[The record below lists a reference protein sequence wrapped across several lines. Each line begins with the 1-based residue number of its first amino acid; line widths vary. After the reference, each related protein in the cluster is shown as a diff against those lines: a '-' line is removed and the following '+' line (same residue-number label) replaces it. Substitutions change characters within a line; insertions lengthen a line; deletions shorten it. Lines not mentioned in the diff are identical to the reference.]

1 MLLLKVQSQATR
13 CMGCCLPTC
22 PPAAA
27 CHRTPKLRSALA
39 RALKA
44 RNMPQLVFKHD
55 GLTEQQQEVED
66 VFRRLDE
73 EAEAERAAAAAAA
86 DAEAWG
92 DAAGAAPR
100 ASS

>member
-55 GLTEQQQEVED
+55 GLTERQQEVED

-73 EAEAERAAAAAAA
+73 EAEAEMQQEQRHELA
-86 DAEAWG
+86 
-92 DAAGAAPR
+92 
-100 ASS
+100 ASSGDQRDASRNS

>member
-13 CMGCCLPTC
+13 WMGCCLPTC

-55 GLTEQQQEVED
+55 GLTQRQQEVED

-73 EAEAERAAAAAAA
+73 EAEAERAAAAAADA
-86 DAEAWG
+86 AEAWG
-92 DAAGAAPR
+92 DETGAGTR
-100 ASS
+100 AS